1 MELYEL
7 ITDHIIVTETS
18 SQDPVILSDNVIGFS
33 IEVLSDSAS
42 ALLYGLNEA
51 PKISMVVGNAARA
64 YGGFVIEGKPGLYR
78 GQIQTRFVNAGG
90 RALLIITRLKIA
102 EPICTI

>member
-7 ITDHIIVTETS
+7 VTDHIIVTNES
-18 SQDPVILSDNVIGFS
+18 SQDPIILDNNVIGFS
-33 IEVLSDSAS
+33 VEVLSDSAS

-51 PKISMVVGNAARA
+51 PKISMIVGNAARA

-90 RALLIITRLKIA
+90 RALVIITRLNTA